1 MATYRKD
8 SVDFWP
14 QLAPNAASVR
24 HLSCGLA
31 INSGGRVTSNS
42 LNLRDIR
49 QLAAVAGA
57 GLRRGGR
64 GRSVPST
71 YEQNFGRNIV
81 LAGAWGECRSANRD
95 HPVIMQHVL
104 GDSA

>member
-31 INSGGRVTSNS
+31 INSGGHVTSNS
-42 LNLRDIR
+42 LNQRDIR

-57 GLRRGGR
+57 GFRRGGHGR
-64 GRSVPST
+64 GVPST

-81 LAGAWGECRSANRD
+81 LAGAWAECRSANRD